1 MSSPKIYW
9 DYLNTGTNY
18 TYLGFQLGSMI
29 LYGYM
34 DNYLFSNQFLFGDL
48 NYYLE
53 KPVLGSNLHTGTI
66 SQLFEQRNCG
76 NIFIDKNQYFSS
88 QF

>member
-1 MSSPKIYW
+1 VTSPKIYW
-9 DYLNTGTNY
+9 DYLNTGTIY
-18 TYLGFQLGSMI
+18 TYLGFQLGSFM

-66 SQLFEQRNCG
+66 FPTVSARNCG
-76 NIFIDKNQYFSS
+76 NIL
-88 QF
+88 